1 MGDRK
6 QKIQQRR
13 EEKGTARTMVTA
25 MYPEVVEGNWSR
37 SGGPRR
43 DLFNKVKLRV
53 SLSYIYGEEES
64 LELN

>member
-25 MYPEVVEGNWSR
+25 MYPEVEGNWSR

-43 DLFNKVKLRV
+43 DLFNKVKLRA
-53 SLSYIYGEEES
+53 SLLYTYGEEES